1 MINSILTEIFVE
13 LSFIFALIISGYDKI
28 ELFQNYDSRNLIGYL
43 ILFSLLGLFNKL
55 SLYFLGS
62 LVFALIIIV
71 YNTLMF
77 LGELIYMCYK
87 VIKYFLKKKNKE
99 N

>member
-43 ILFSLLGLFNKL
+43 ILFSLLGLFSN
-55 SLYFLGS
+55 SINYLYIF
-62 LVFALIIIV
+62 
-71 YNTLMF
+71 
-77 LGELIYMCYK
+77 
-87 VIKYFLKKKNKE
+87 
-99 N
+99 